1 MNEDKK
7 GPSVTYNFPLGNN
20 YNLSLILES
29 FPWETI
35 QGHFQASIWCAVEP
49 GLGLQN

>member
-20 YNLSLILES
+20 YKLSLVLEP
-29 FPWETI
+29 F
-35 QGHFQASIWCAVEP
+35 HR
-49 GLGLQN
+49 